1 MTLPNGLPLPVI
13 LLANKSDLPDSVVNK
28 EQLDAFCKEH
38 VRFGARRRVPH
49 FINAPGSCFGVLT
62 PFPHPPSSP
71 PARQGFIGWMET
83 SAKANKNIEESV
95 KGLVTNILTHTDAFE
110 AQRLKKA
117 SETAQSAGSTISL
130 ASEEGKGKT
139 AAGGGCC

>member
-1 MTLPNGLPLPVI
+1 
-13 LLANKSDLPDSVVNK
+13 
-28 EQLDAFCKEH
+28 
-38 VRFGARRRVPH
+38 
-49 FINAPGSCFGVLT
+49 
-62 PFPHPPSSP
+62 
-71 PARQGFIGWMET
+71 MET

-130 ASEEGKGKT
+130 ASEDGKGKA